1 MPGLDAT
8 SWFAVFAPA
17 RTPAAVVDKLTR
29 TIAQVM
35 ATPAFK
41 QKAAE
46 QGATADYL
54 APAALGNLARNE
66 LARWGEVVKSAHIEG
81 D

>member
-1 MPGLDAT
+1 M
-8 SWFAVFAPA
+8 
-17 RTPAAVVDKLTR
+17 VDKLTR

-35 ATPAFK
+35 ATPAFR

-46 QGATADYL
+46 QGASADYL
-54 APAALGNLARNE
+54 APTALGDLTRSE

>member
-1 MPGLDAT
+1 
-8 SWFAVFAPA
+8 
-17 RTPAAVVDKLTR
+17 
-29 TIAQVM
+29 M

-46 QGATADYL
+46 QGAMADYL
-54 APAALGNLARNE
+54 APTALGDLSCKE
-66 LARWGEVVKSAHIEG
+66 LVRWGEVVKSAHIEG